1 MYHDIIMAHKNNYYI
16 RYFTHIKWGKQND
29 ANEFFLALIQTFG
42 SDTRYDEFTRVPFN
56 FISIIS
62 FS

>member
-1 MYHDIIMAHKNNYYI
+1 MAHQNNYYI
-16 RYFTHIKWGKQND
+16 TDISPHIKWGKQND
-29 ANEFFLALIQTFG
+29 ANEFFLALIQTFV

-56 FISIIS
+56 FLSTIS